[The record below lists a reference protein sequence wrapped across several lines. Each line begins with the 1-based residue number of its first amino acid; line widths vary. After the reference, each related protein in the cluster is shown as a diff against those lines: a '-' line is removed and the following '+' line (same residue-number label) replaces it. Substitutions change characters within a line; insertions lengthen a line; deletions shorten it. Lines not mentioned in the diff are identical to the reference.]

1 MRIAVNTRF
10 LLPTKM
16 EGFGWYTYEV
26 VKRLVEN
33 HPEHTFIFFFDRKYD
48 ERFVFGS
55 NVTPVVLNPPARHP
69 ILFRI
74 WFNYSVKRAL
84 KKYKADVFF
93 SPDGFLSLKTSVP
106 QIGVI
111 HDINFEHHPED
122 IPTSARNYLKKYFP
136 QFARKA
142 THLLTVSDY
151 SKQDICA
158 TYGIPRDKVT
168 VAWNGVSDAFQ
179 PISEEARVQVRM
191 RYTDGKKYITFVGA
205 LHPRKNVKR
214 LIAAYK
220 VIRDTDPD
228 FDYELIIVGETL
240 WKRSG
245 YDLGIDEQTKSHIH
259 FTGHLSLEELA
270 RVMASATVFAFV
282 PYFEGF
288 GIPLAEAMR
297 CGTPILSGNL
307 TSLPEVAGD
316 AALYCDPMDV
326 NDIAEKLRELCSN
339 EDLRNELSQKGISR
353 GQLFSWDQSAEIAWD
368 VIEKVLSEKTR

>member
-10 LLPTKM
+10 LLPSKM

-26 VKRLVEN
+26 TKRIVEN
-33 HPEHTFIFFFDRKYD
+33 HPEHDFIFFFDRKYD
-48 ERFVFGS
+48 ERFIFGS

-74 WFNYSVKRAL
+74 WFNLSVTRAL

-93 SPDGFLSLKTSVP
+93 SPDGFLSLKTNVP

-111 HDINFEHHPED
+111 HDINFEHYPED
-122 IPTSARNYLKKYFP
+122 IPSSARNYLRNFFP
-136 QFARKA
+136 KFARKA
-142 THLLTVSDY
+142 THLLTVSEY
-151 SKQDICA
+151 SKQDICR
-158 TYGIPRDKVT
+158 TYSIDEEKVT

-179 PISEEARVQVRM
+179 PISETEKEAVRA
-191 RYTDGKKYITFVGA
+191 RYTNGKKYITFVGA

-214 LIAAYK
+214 LISAYK
-220 VIRDTDPD
+220 AILTDDPS
-228 FDYELIIVGETL
+228 FEYELIIVGETL

-245 YDLGIDEQTKSHIH
+245 YDLDLDEQTKAHIH

-270 RVMASATVFAFV
+270 RVMAGASVFAFV

-288 GIPLAEAMR
+288 GIPLVEAMR
-297 CGTPILSGNL
+297 CKTPVLSGNL

-316 AALYCDPMDV
+316 AALYCDPLSVD
-326 NDIAEKLRELCSN
+326 DIADKLREICEN
-339 EDLRNELSQKGISR
+339 PALRDELSQKGIIRS
-353 GQLFSWDQSAEIAWD
+353 QLFSWDQSAEIAWN
-368 VIEKVLSEKTR
+368 VIENVLSKTS